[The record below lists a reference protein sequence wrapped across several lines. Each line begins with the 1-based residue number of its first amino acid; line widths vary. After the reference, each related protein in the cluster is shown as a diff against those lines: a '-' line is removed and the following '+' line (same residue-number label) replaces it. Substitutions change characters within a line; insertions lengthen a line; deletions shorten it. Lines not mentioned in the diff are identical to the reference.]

1 MKKEITKITEQLK
14 TINGDSDLLNLLSR
28 VESLIQKDQSNI
40 SLLHLRAELFIKL
53 QKPAKAIND
62 FNEILIQDP
71 TDTTAIFQVEHLK
84 TILKFNNTD
93 IYANPNTNLDPWL
106 D

>member
-1 MKKEITKITEQLK
+1 MENSIHKIAEQLK
-14 TINGDSDLLNLLSR
+14 TTKGDQEVKALLSQ
-28 VESLIQKDQSNI
+28 VEELLEKEELKKK
-40 SLLHLRAELFIKL
+40 LLHLRAEIYIKL
-53 QKPAKAIND
+53 QQPAKAIND
-62 FNEILIQDP
+62 YNLILGLDP
-71 TDTTAIFQVEHLK
+71 KDTTAKFQVEHLK